1 MYFKI
6 IVAFAAL
13 SLASNALGQAPPN
26 RPPPNNGQAPPNG
39 ALPNGTMIPPYR
51 PPPLNNGAMIPPKG
65 KWKKKSSKI
74 KEL

>member
-6 IVAFAAL
+6 IGAFTAL

-39 ALPNGTMIPPYR
+39 PPPNNGTMIPP
-51 PPPLNNGAMIPPKG
+51 KG
-65 KWKKKSSKI
+65 K
-74 KEL
+74 

>member
-6 IVAFAAL
+6 IVAFTAL

-39 ALPNGTMIPPYR
+39 PPPNGTMIPPYR
-51 PPPLNNGAMIPPKG
+51 PPPPPNNGTMIPPKG
-65 KWKKKSSKI
+65 KWNKKNLLK
-74 KEL
+74 